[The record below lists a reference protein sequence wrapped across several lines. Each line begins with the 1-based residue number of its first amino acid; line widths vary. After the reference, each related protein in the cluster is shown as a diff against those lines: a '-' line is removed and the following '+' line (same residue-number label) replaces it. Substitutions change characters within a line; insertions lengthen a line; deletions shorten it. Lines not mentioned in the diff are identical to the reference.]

1 MKNRR
6 NRITSKLGGTEAEGG
21 EWKREQ
27 KGRKRTMKAEGR
39 SKVKMDDK
47 MKEEEEEEMEV
58 KGGEK
63 GEEK

>member
-6 NRITSKLGGTEAEGG
+6 NRITSKLGGTEAEGE
-21 EWKREQ
+21 EWKRGQ
-27 KGRKRTMKAEGR
+27 KGRKRTMKPEGR
-39 SKVKMDDK
+39 SKVKVDDK
-47 MKEEEEEEMEV
+47 MKEEEEEELEV